1 MYTYYTCIYAYIY
14 FCTATILASPETRV
28 TMWHDPWQAEI
39 ERLEIALTSKMS
51 ADVWVLV
58 TAFLA
63 KPRGLIDK
71 VLEAMIE

>member
-1 MYTYYTCIYAYIY
+1 MKTYYTCIYAYIY
-14 FCTATILASPETRV
+14 FCAATILASPETHV

-39 ERLEIALTSKMS
+39 ERLELALTSKLS
-51 ADVWVLV
+51 ANLWGLV

-63 KPRGLIDK
+63 KPRGLVDE

>member
-1 MYTYYTCIYAYIY
+1 M
-14 FCTATILASPETRV
+14 R
-28 TMWHDPWQAEI
+28 HDPWQAEI
-39 ERLEIALTSKMS
+39 ERLELALTSKLS

-63 KPRGLIDK
+63 KPRGLVDE

>member
-1 MYTYYTCIYAYIY
+1 
-14 FCTATILASPETRV
+14 
-28 TMWHDPWQAEI
+28 MWHDPWQAEI
-39 ERLEIALTSKMS
+39 ERLELALTSKLS

-63 KPRGLIDK
+63 KPRGLVDE